1 MPRRCPYV
9 YFSEYENLPQE
20 KRRGRPIYLDNHATT
35 AVDEQV
41 VEAML
46 PYFSE
51 QFGNPHSGNHF
62 YGWEAAE
69 AVELARAQ
77 VADAI
82 NAAPDEIYFT
92 SGATEA
98 NNLAI
103 KGVARFYRDKKNH
116 IITCVSE
123 HMCVLDTCFQLENEG
138 NRVTYLQVDS
148 DGMIDLD
155 ELKDAISEDTVL
167 ISIMTVQNE
176 IGVIQPMAEIGA
188 IARENKVLLHSDAAQ
203 ALGKIL
209 LDVKA
214 MNINLMSITGHK
226 VYGPMGLGALY
237 ISNKPRVRL
246 KPIFSGGGQERNLRS
261 GTLPAPLCVGFGK
274 TCELAV
280 AEMPAEAERLQKM
293 RDGVIEKLM
302 SELDGILINGGMEHR
317 VSGNLNISIEG
328 ADAESLM
335 AALPDLAMSSGS
347 ACSSASEESSY
358 VLQTIGLSDEMA
370 ETSLRIGLGRFNTE
384 NEVEYA
390 AERLIEEITNVRE
403 GRKKISAAE

>member
-1 MPRRCPYV
+1 MSLC
-9 YFSEYENLPQE
+9 YFNEYENLPQE

-237 ISNKPRVRL
+237 VSNKPRVRL

-293 RDGVIEKLM
+293 RDGVIEKLTGV
-302 SELDGILINGGMEHR
+302 LDGILINGGMEHR

-370 ETSLRIGLGRFNTE
+370 
-384 NEVEYA
+384 
-390 AERLIEEITNVRE
+390 
-403 GRKKISAAE
+403 

>member
-1 MPRRCPYV
+1 MPV
-9 YFSEYENLPQE
+9 E
-20 KRRGRPIYLDNHATT
+20 KRRGRPVYLDNHATT
-35 AVDEQV
+35 QVDERV

-51 QFGNPHSGNHF
+51 NFGNPHSGSHF

-69 AVELARAQ
+69 AVELARGQ
-77 VADAI
+77 VAASI
-82 NAAPDEIYFT
+82 GAAPEEIYFT

-103 KGVARFYRDKKNH
+103 KGVARFYREKKNH
-116 IITCVSE
+116 IITCNSE
-123 HMCVLDTCFQLENEG
+123 HMCVLDTCFQMEKEG
-138 NRVTYLQVDS
+138 NRITYLEVDN

-155 ELKDAISEDTVL
+155 ELKAAISDDTVL

-203 ALGKIL
+203 ALGKIP

-237 ISNKPRVRL
+237 VSNKPRVRL
-246 KPIFSGGGQERNLRS
+246 DPIFSGGGQERNLRS

-274 TCELAV
+274 TCELAM

-293 RDGVIEKLM
+293 RDGLIEKLT
-302 SELDGILINGGMEHR
+302 SALDGIQINGGMEHR
-317 VSGNLNISIEG
+317 VPGNLNISIEG
-328 ADAESLM
+328 VDAESMM
-335 AALPDLAMSSGS
+335 AALPDLALSSGS
-347 ACSSASEESSY
+347 ACTSASEESSY
-358 VLQTIGLSDEMA
+358 VLQAIGLSNDMA
-370 ETSLRIGLGRFNTE
+370 EASLRIGLGRFNTQE
-384 NEVEYA
+384 EVDYA
-390 AERLIEEITNVRE
+390 GERLIEEITNVRE
-403 GRKKISAAE
+403 GRKKISGSAAE